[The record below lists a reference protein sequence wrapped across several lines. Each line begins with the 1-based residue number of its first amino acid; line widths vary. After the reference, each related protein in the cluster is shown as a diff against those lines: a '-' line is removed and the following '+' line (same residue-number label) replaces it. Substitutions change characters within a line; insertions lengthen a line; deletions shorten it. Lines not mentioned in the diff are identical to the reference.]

1 MLATPTVIHA
11 YATMPGGS
19 WTGAPLDD
27 RPLHF
32 ETALV

>member
-1 MLATPTVIHA
+1 LLATPTVIHA
-11 YATMPGGS
+11 YATMAR
-19 WTGAPLDD
+19 GAWDGPPLDD